1 MTSAAVNASILMQLR
16 EVSFDK
22 LNDDLMSKLNVA
34 LVMYNNLFDYSS
46 PHLNH
51 MKQSLE
57 IAKSLGIDTQKRE
70 RSDESRL
77 CFEAALVLVLA
88 NRPEGQAVQYQCMNR
103 LLREYPE
110 FFETEEIEQTKLLHF
125 RNLMAVALLV
135 IPANHNRAHLLNL
148 ITRLTE
154 GRCVKYVTGS
164 GAMRSTR
171 RRVLIYEREGKIVP
185 TIRPPRKDS
194 KPPRKPPRRK
204 RKREL
209 PPGCTNELVT
219 NTYNDHSLR
228 LLEDDAAGLVQ
239 DQTGDMEELPM
250 FIHIPTK
257 AKPISSMK
265 VPTSLTIAPQEMAL
279 EIEFHGFLETV
290 WNVGISTPCHG
301 WTGTFLDSVTLTT
314 ANIEEVEHNNRAK
327 SAYMKCLELFYFVTE
342 KVDEDVS
349 VPSEVELKDPYIKDC
364 FEKLVQIFDKSKLNM
379 TTTHREHIKIL
390 GLFFCLQRCTRRG
403 LIQYFGDLS
412 IRTGSDIC
420 LDYIQAVEVY
430 FTMLFRLSCHSPD
443 SKSTPVM
450 LIALENSFS
459 RVMEI
464 YIHLKSGMTSGVIFL
479 HQTSWALTRESLY
492 TEFYMMRQHALMSS
506 KQVDGDDEHA
516 EGSVEDGDNETE
528 GQESRSDAHAES

>member
-16 EVSFDK
+16 EVSFEK

-34 LVMYNNLFDYSS
+34 LIMYNNLFDYSA

-88 NRPEGQAVQYQCMNR
+88 NRPEGLVVQYQCLNR

-110 FFETEEIEQTKLLHF
+110 FIETEEIEQTKLLHF

-209 PPGCTNELVT
+209 PPGCTNILVT
-219 NTYNDHSLR
+219 NTYNEHSLR
-228 LLEDDAAGLVQ
+228 LLDAGGEDVGGLVQ
-239 DQTGDMEELPM
+239 DQTGETVELPM
-250 FIHIPTK
+250 FIRIPTK
-257 AKPISSMK
+257 ANPISSMK
-265 VPTSLTIAPQEMAL
+265 VPTSLTIAPQEMSL
-279 EIEFHGFLETV
+279 ETEFHGFVETV
-290 WNVGISTPCHG
+290 WNAGIATPCHG

-314 ANIEEVEHNNRAK
+314 ANVDEVEHYNRAK
-327 SAYMKCLELFYFVTE
+327 TAYMKCLELFYYVTE
-342 KVDEDVS
+342 IVDDGS
-349 VPSEVELKDPYIKDC
+349 SAPSEVELEDPYLKDC
-364 FEKLVQIFDKSKLNM
+364 FEKLVHMFDKSKVNLSS
-379 TTTHREHIKIL
+379 THKEHIRIL
-390 GLFFCLQRCTRRG
+390 GLFFCLQRCTKRG

-430 FTMLFRLSCHSPD
+430 FTMLFRLSCHSPE

-464 YIHLKSGMTSGVIFL
+464 FFRLRCGMASGLLFL

-492 TEFYMMRQHALMSS
+492 TEFYMMRQHAFNSG
-506 KQVDGDDEHA
+506 KQQDVDVDVDA
-516 EGSVEDGDNETE
+516 EGSVDEVQKEAGN
-528 GQESRSDAHAES
+528 A